1 MFCVHV
7 SFMESFIQ
15 RRKKK
20 DTENKGKENQQC
32 SDHTGS
38 AKWTSSRMSRC
49 GVNPSPSSLALND
62 MEMMTTMTMTMTR
75 TAMPR
80 PPPYPQVYVE
90 VMQVWDKL
98 KAQSIAGSLIQLGAW
113 KASKTPTFYV
123 LKCKQVTAK
132 VI

>member
-7 SFMESFIQ
+7 SFMESFSQ

-20 DTENKGKENQQC
+20 DTENKGKEKQQC

-38 AKWTSSRMSRC
+38 AKWTSSRMSHC
-49 GVNPSPSSLALND
+49 GVNASPSSLALND
-62 MEMMTTMTMTMTR
+62 MEMMTTMTMTR

-90 VMQVWDKL
+90 AMQVWAEL

-113 KASKTPTFYV
+113 KASKHLHFMF
-123 LKCKQVTAK
+123 LNASR
-132 VI
+132 